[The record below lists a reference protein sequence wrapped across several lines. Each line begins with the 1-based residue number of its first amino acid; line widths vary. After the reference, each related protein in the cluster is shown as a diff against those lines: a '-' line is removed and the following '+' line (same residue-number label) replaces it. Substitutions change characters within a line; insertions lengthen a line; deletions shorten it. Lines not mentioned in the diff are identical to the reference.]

1 MGGQDRHI
9 ALLVPILEIDGAQRR
24 LVPPLITAYE
34 HEVWVGFLAGEPLGP
49 TDEAQLV
56 CLADFCAHVCRLDAT
71 RAELSETA
79 FP

>member
-1 MGGQDRHI
+1 MGRTGTSPFWSPFWRS
-9 ALLVPILEIDGAQRR
+9 AGPSVASFPR
-24 LVPPLITAYE
+24 LITAYE

-49 TDEAQLV
+49 TDEAQLA

>member
-1 MGGQDRHI
+1 M
-9 ALLVPILEIDGAQRR
+9 
-24 LVPPLITAYE
+24 
-34 HEVWVGFLAGEPLGP
+34 WVGFLAGEPLGP
-49 TDEAQLV
+49 TDEAQLA